1 MRDFIRNAG
10 QIQCL
15 MRPVERWAAT
25 LQGVHVPTNGM
36 HPQCPC
42 VYLQGKTGMDFQ
54 PLHVLPAFASGSQP
68 LAQLN
73 PKPAPSLRRQLA
85 LPLLALG
92 VTGVLST
99 LLVVSW
105 LHYRTSTHWI
115 TRELHI
121 ISHLV
126 AIDAKTALQK
136 MDHASAQEAL
146 RNFRFDPHFTQAC
159 LYAEDGYL
167 FASYQGE
174 DAAHCPQ
181 QLNMEPVSQGKMED
195 SLRALEVYLPIRND
209 DRLLGLLYARKNK
222 MPLYQELLRAMG
234 LLSLLALLG
243 LGGGFWIVRRF
254 FSRALQ
260 PLSALTHAAKKAK
273 SSDGALP
280 RVQKIRHDEVGE
292 LVDSFNHMLD
302 IMEEKQ
308 VALQQSEIRF
318 RLLTD
323 SSPTGILRRNEH
335 FDLTFLNQRL
345 QMLIGQP
352 GVEQLVSSQ
361 WLEGIHP
368 DDLPRFLAF
377 QSRMHELQQPGSLE
391 YRYRPLGQKE
401 YRIFIEHL
409 VALDQGTGQPP
420 AFVGSIMD
428 ITDLKQAQEKL
439 EYQALYDS
447 LTGLPNRHHCKTLLE
462 RALEERQESGKPLAL
477 LFLDLDNFKKINDT
491 LGHDVGDQVLIKVAR
506 RLRISLEGL
515 DVTMARMGG
524 DEFVVLLHEADG
536 PEQVRFC
543 ANLLT
548 RTFNQPLQL
557 EEQTVDI
564 TFSIGIAVFP
574 DHGQTVS
581 TLLKHA
587 DIALYEAKRAGR
599 NRSCH
604 FNEQMMHQLQQQ
616 QNILQQLRQTLEDPV
631 TRGLSLAVQ
640 PQLSLANNRF
650 ACAECLCRWNDPVL
664 GFVPPDQFIPVA
676 EDSGLILD
684 LGLWV
689 IEQACQLL
697 QQHGQALQAC
707 GIQRLAINLSARQ
720 FFDPGL
726 VRQLQQ
732 SVKDHDLLPEQLEL
746 ELTESVLLDDLELA
760 TTHMKQLRNSGFH
773 IAIDDF
779 GTGFSS
785 LSYLKKLP
793 ITALK
798 IDQSFVRD
806 IPGDLQD
813 TEITAAI
820 IAMAQKLGLSTI
832 AEGVENE
839 TQLAFLREQGCDLVQ
854 GYLLAR
860 PMPLDHLLNTCRS
873 QAIQ

>member
-1 MRDFIRNAG
+1 MAR
-10 QIQCL
+10 
-15 MRPVERWAAT
+15 
-25 LQGVHVPTNGM
+25 
-36 HPQCPC
+36 
-42 VYLQGKTGMDFQ
+42 
-54 PLHVLPAFASGSQP
+54 
-68 LAQLN
+68 LN
-73 PKPAPSLRRQLA
+73 PQPAPSLRRQLA
-85 LPLLALG
+85 LPLLMLG
-92 VTGVLST
+92 MAGVIST
-99 LLVVSW
+99 LLVVGW
-105 LHYRTSTHWI
+105 LHYKNSSRWLS
-115 TRELHI
+115 RELHVV
-121 ISHLV
+121 SHLV
-126 AIDAKTALQK
+126 AINARTALQS
-136 MDHASAQEAL
+136 MDHAAAEEAL
-146 RNFRFDPHFTQAC
+146 RNFRFDLHFQQAC
-159 LYAEDGYL
+159 LYAKDGYL
-167 FASYQGE
+167 FASYPGA
-174 DAAHCPQ
+174 DKSHCNQ
-181 QLNMEPVSQGKMED
+181 KLVLEAVRRGKVND
-195 SLRALEVYLPIRND
+195 SLRALEVYLPIRD
-209 DRLLGLLYARKNK
+209 GDQLLGVLFARISK
-222 MPLYQELLRAMG
+222 MPQYRELARTTG
-234 LLSLLALLG
+234 LLGLLALLG
-243 LGGGFWIVRRF
+243 LGGGIWIVRQF
-254 FSRALQ
+254 FNQALQ
-260 PLSALTHAAKKAK
+260 PLSALTAAAKKAK

-302 IMEEKQ
+302 ALEEKQ
-308 VALQQSEIRF
+308 AALQQSETRF

-352 GVEQLVSSQ
+352 GVEQLASSQ

-368 DDLPRFLAF
+368 DDLPRFLTF
-377 QSRMHELQQPGSLE
+377 QARMQDLQQPGSLE
-391 YRYRPLGQKE
+391 YRYRPLAQSE

-462 RALEERQESGKPLAL
+462 QALFERQESGKPLAL

-506 RLRISLEGL
+506 RLRHSLESL
-515 DVTMARMGG
+515 ESLEVTIARMGG
-524 DEFVVLLHEADG
+524 DEFVVILHEAES
-536 PEQVRFC
+536 PESVQFC

-548 RTFNQPLQL
+548 RTFSQPLQL
-557 EEQTVDI
+557 TDQTVDI

-574 DHGQTVS
+574 NHGEAVS

-599 NRSCH
+599 NRSCQ
-604 FNEQMMHQLQQQ
+604 FNESMMRQLQQQ
-616 QNILQQLRQTLEDPV
+616 QSIQQQLRLALEDPEAG
-631 TRGLSLAVQ
+631 GLSLVVQ
-640 PQLSLANNRF
+640 PQLALASNRF

-664 GFVPPDQFIPVA
+664 GHVPPDQFIPVA
-676 EDSGLILD
+676 EESGLILD
-684 LGLWV
+684 LGHWV
-689 IEQACQLL
+689 IEQACRLY
-697 QQHGQALQAC
+697 QQHQQALLAC
-707 GIQRLAINLSARQ
+707 GIERLAINLSARQ

-726 VRQLQQ
+726 AGQLQQ
-732 SVKDHDLLPEQLEL
+732 SLERHGLQPEQLEL

-760 TTHMKQLRNSGFH
+760 TAHMKQLRDCGFYL
-773 IAIDDF
+773 AIDDF

-806 IPGDLQD
+806 IPEDPQD
-813 TEITAAI
+813 MEITAAI
-820 IAMAQKLGLSTI
+820 IAMAQKLGLNTV

-839 TQLAFLREQGCDLVQ
+839 TQMGFLREQGCDLIQ

-860 PMPLDHLLNTCRS
+860 PMPVEQFLA
-873 QAIQ
+873 QAIPER

>member
-1 MRDFIRNAG
+1 MAR
-10 QIQCL
+10 
-15 MRPVERWAAT
+15 
-25 LQGVHVPTNGM
+25 
-36 HPQCPC
+36 
-42 VYLQGKTGMDFQ
+42 
-54 PLHVLPAFASGSQP
+54 
-68 LAQLN
+68 LN
-73 PKPAPSLRRQLA
+73 PQPAPSLRRQLA
-85 LPLLALG
+85 LPLLMLG
-92 VTGVLST
+92 MAGVIST
-99 LLVVSW
+99 LLVVGW
-105 LHYRTSTHWI
+105 LHYKNSSRWL
-115 TRELHI
+115 TRELHVV
-121 ISHLV
+121 SHLV
-126 AIDAKTALQK
+126 AINARTALQS
-136 MDHASAQEAL
+136 MDHAAAEEAL
-146 RNFRFDPHFTQAC
+146 RNFRFDLHFQQAC
-159 LYAEDGYL
+159 LYAKDGYL
-167 FASYQGE
+167 FASYPGA
-174 DAAHCPQ
+174 DKSHCNQ
-181 QLNMEPVSQGKMED
+181 KLVLEAVRRGKVND
-195 SLRALEVYLPIRND
+195 SLRALEVYLPIRD
-209 DRLLGLLYARKNK
+209 GDQLLGVLFARISK
-222 MPLYQELLRAMG
+222 MPQYRELARTTG
-234 LLSLLALLG
+234 LLGLLALLG
-243 LGGGFWIVRRF
+243 LGGGIWIVRQF
-254 FSRALQ
+254 FNQALQ
-260 PLSALTHAAKKAK
+260 PLSALTAAAKKAK

-302 IMEEKQ
+302 ALEEKQ
-308 VALQQSEIRF
+308 AALQQSETRF

-352 GVEQLVSSQ
+352 GVEQLASSQ

-368 DDLPRFLAF
+368 DDLPRFLTF
-377 QSRMHELQQPGSLE
+377 QARMQDLQQPGSLE
-391 YRYRPLGQKE
+391 YRYRPLAQSE

-462 RALEERQESGKPLAL
+462 QALFERQESGKPLAL

-506 RLRISLEGL
+506 RLRHSLESL
-515 DVTMARMGG
+515 ESLEVTIARMGG
-524 DEFVVLLHEADG
+524 DEFVVILHEAES
-536 PEQVRFC
+536 PESVQFC

-548 RTFNQPLQL
+548 RTFSQPLQL
-557 EEQTVDI
+557 TDQTVDI

-574 DHGQTVS
+574 DHGEAVS

-599 NRSCH
+599 NRSCQ
-604 FNEQMMHQLQQQ
+604 FNESMMRQLQQQ
-616 QNILQQLRQTLEDPV
+616 QSIQQQLRLALEDPEAG
-631 TRGLSLAVQ
+631 GLSLVVQ
-640 PQLSLANNRF
+640 PQLALASNRF

-664 GFVPPDQFIPVA
+664 GHVPPDQFIPVA
-676 EDSGLILD
+676 EESGLILD
-684 LGLWV
+684 LGHWV
-689 IEQACQLL
+689 IEQACRLY
-697 QQHGQALQAC
+697 QQHQQALLAC
-707 GIQRLAINLSARQ
+707 GIERLAINLSARQ

-726 VRQLQQ
+726 AGQLQQ
-732 SVKDHDLLPEQLEL
+732 SLERHGLQPEQLEL

-760 TTHMKQLRNSGFH
+760 TAHMKQLRDCGFYL
-773 IAIDDF
+773 AIDDF

-806 IPGDLQD
+806 IPEDPQD
-813 TEITAAI
+813 MEITAAI
-820 IAMAQKLGLSTI
+820 IAMAQKLGLNTV

-839 TQLAFLREQGCDLVQ
+839 TQMGFLREQGCDLIQ

-860 PMPLDHLLNTCRS
+860 PMPVEQFLA
-873 QAIQ
+873 QAIPER